1 MKLLTLFGLFFCI
14 NVNAQKTV
22 TLADEL
28 KNIEYE
34 AGNNFY
40 NYKEE
45 TGSDDFDNKY
55 KSNIILKGASSVEI
69 DRTLGFV
76 YGPFKTYKELYKQ
89 RDIVLA
95 EIKKLR
101 PDYLYRNGVNLFK
114 DSSTW
119 IAKTFKGGFYKHH
132 ITIINEER
140 KDTPYFVLRFWN
152 VSAQP
157 TNYYVTESRAGL
169 TEFSSDFYTVFNEVQ
184 TQFEKFKTTTYTL
197 DDDYSRDTI
206 FNSNHTISGTAN
218 NRVRISNTFSIV
230 DYIAD
235 IKTKVSKSEGY
246 RLVEEWREE
255 LGLTLGTKYYH
266 NTSFEDYSLRKRAEF
281 KTIIPVKA
289 PLKDYTIAIEM
300 RENKEDKELY
310 DITLMLSSYE
320 SWN

>member
-1 MKLLTLFGLFFCI
+1 MKLLTLLGLFFCI
-14 NVNAQKTV
+14 HVNAQKTV
-22 TLADEL
+22 TLAQEL
-28 KNIEYE
+28 KNIEAAADDGFEKYKQ
-34 AGNNFY
+34 AVDGGDY
-40 NYKEE
+40 DNYKS
-45 TGSDDFDNKY
+45 T
-55 KSNIILKGASSVEI
+55 IILKGASSVEI
-69 DRTLGFV
+69 DRSLGFV

-89 RDIVLA
+89 RDIVLR

-152 VSAQP
+152 ISDKSK
-157 TNYYVTESRAGL
+157 NYYVTESRAGL
-169 TEFSSDFYTVFNEVQ
+169 TGFSADFFHVYNDIQ
-184 TQFEKFKTTTYTL
+184 NQFQKFKTTSYTFT
-197 DDDYSRDTI
+197 DDYSPDTA
-206 FNSNHTISGTAN
+206 FKSNFTIEQTTN
-218 NRVRISNTFSIV
+218 NRVAVSTTFSIV

-235 IKTKVSKSEGY
+235 IKLKVSKSEGY